1 VVSGGNTATTDVVL
15 YDSVLGQIAGPF
27 DLPANETM
35 TFQESATI
43 TATTSNIATV
53 VGVQDINQCI
63 ANASATVTVEGPP
76 PPECKALGASTLRI
90 DDDKIEWKI
99 TNQGSDRLTISI
111 IEIDWPAAKGNLT
124 KVKRD
129 RDEIFKGSLA
139 PPSATI
145 TSFTNKLDKRQL
157 KAGEQRKLVFEFSKK
172 YKGTAGDYKITV
184 NFAEGCSVT
193 FTPGSSGAFTC
204 SKPIGELTMIWNGA
218 ESVDILAWKG
228 TVGSTL
234 LSEVDGIVPGEEVT
248 VSGYAGSPN
257 DVFWQVLKTGTADPY
272 DTGLSTFHLSCSD
285 ADMNGPEDCG
295 KAAGDGKGSTGYVNE
310 WILEGMVDSKGTLNC
325 TP

>member
-1 VVSGGNTATTDVVL
+1 MLT
-15 YDSVLGQIAGPF
+15 YDKLGPIAGPF
-27 DLPANETM
+27 SLATGQNKTFSAVADIFET
-35 TFQESATI
+35 TTNVATAKLMPETNPI
-43 TATTSNIATV
+43 CQAT
-53 VGVQDINQCI
+53 D
-63 ANASATVTVEGPP
+63 TVTVKVGPP
-76 PPECKALGASTLRI
+76 PAECKALGDSTLKI
-90 DDDKIEWKI
+90 DDSKIEWKI
-99 TNQGSDRLTISI
+99 TNQGSDRLTISS